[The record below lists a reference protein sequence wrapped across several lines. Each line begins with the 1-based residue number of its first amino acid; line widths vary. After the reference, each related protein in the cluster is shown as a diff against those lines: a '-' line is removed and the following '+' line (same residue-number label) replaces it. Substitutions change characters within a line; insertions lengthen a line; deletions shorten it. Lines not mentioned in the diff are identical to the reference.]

1 MEDPNF
7 DYIRLCNTTW
17 VHIVITEITIRF
29 NVERE
34 EFYRR
39 FRSFFGINPVEVQYV
54 WDSIKS
60 TALAQTPK
68 HEKKHLLLL

>member
-17 VHIVITEITIRF
+17 VHIVVTESTIRF

-39 FRSFFGINPVEVQYV
+39 FRSFFGINPVEVQYG
-54 WDSIKS
+54 
-60 TALAQTPK
+60 TQ
-68 HEKKHLLLL
+68 